1 MGPGRL
7 GSAGSA
13 DGILLTVSDG
23 KLVEGQVIELEDGT
37 TAYIQQVTVE
47 KGEDHKFTSCFL
59 EGCCKC
65 NCNCLYSNS
74 GAPLLA
80 RALRSPYRCRVFCP
94 LPVVLRL
101 NEQGHRTCDFLQSN
115 KAKLL
120 VV

>member
-13 DGILLTVSDG
+13 DGIFLTVSDG

-80 RALRSPYRCRVFCP
+80 
-94 LPVVLRL
+94 
-101 NEQGHRTCDFLQSN
+101 
-115 KAKLL
+115 
-120 VV
+120 